1 MMINF
6 STFFLLRVVDPV
18 DRLLG
23 YLHGLHL
30 HGVQSCGETDS
41 QAPDGIFTRES
52 HLSCQRQPSDLFL
65 LVRVSS
71 SASWWWSSLIVIIYS
86 DLLSPFSN

>member
-1 MMINF
+1 MINVV
-6 STFFLLRVVDPV
+6 TFYLLRVVDPV
-18 DRLLG
+18 DRLPG

-30 HGVQSCGETDS
+30 HGVQGCGETDI

-52 HLSCQRQPSDLFL
+52 HLSCQLQPSDSL
-65 LVRVSS
+65 LVTVSS
-71 SASWWWSSLIVIIYS
+71 SASWRWSSLIVISYS